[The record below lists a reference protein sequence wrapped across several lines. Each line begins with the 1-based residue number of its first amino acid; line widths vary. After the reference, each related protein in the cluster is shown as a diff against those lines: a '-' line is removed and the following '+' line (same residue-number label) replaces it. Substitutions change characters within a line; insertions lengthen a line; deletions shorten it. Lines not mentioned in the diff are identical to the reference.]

1 MQNPFKVA
9 SGRLPGVKK
18 KDVVPAVVTP
28 CDRGG
33 AEGSFYQATN
43 GAVGYL
49 IGKGT
54 KWCNITHSAPRNSDI
69 DLNEN

>member
-9 SGRLPGVKK
+9 SGGLPGVKR

-28 CDRGG
+28 CDREG

-54 KWCNITHSAPRNSDI
+54 K
-69 DLNEN
+69 